1 MQIESFPWRPARSSS
16 PTHDEIATLAYE
28 LYEARGRHGGHDMDD
43 WLEAERLLQ
52 PTATDLVFGLYE
64 RATA

>member
-1 MQIESFPWRPARSSS
+1 M

-28 LYEARGRHGGHDMDD
+28 LYQARGRRDGHDMEN

-52 PTATDLVFGLYE
+52 PTPTDLAFGLYKPV
-64 RATA
+64 TA